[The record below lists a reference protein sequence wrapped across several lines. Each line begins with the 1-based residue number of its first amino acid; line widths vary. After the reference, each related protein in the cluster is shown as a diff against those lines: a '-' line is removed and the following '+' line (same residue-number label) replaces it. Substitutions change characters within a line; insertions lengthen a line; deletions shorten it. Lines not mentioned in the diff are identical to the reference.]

1 MKKLVICVFL
11 SFRGFSAVSLLED
24 EENFNSDFMINVI
37 FPKTGTKIAEEYLQK
52 NLKNL
57 ILYMDNAPCLNS
69 MQTTMEIQKLGLVR
83 ISHLPY
89 SPYFT
94 M

>member
-1 MKKLVICVFL
+1 
-11 SFRGFSAVSLLED
+11 
-24 EENFNSDFMINVI
+24 
-37 FPKTGTKIAEEYLQK
+37 
-52 NLKNL
+52 
-57 ILYMDNAPCLNS
+57 

-94 M
+94 MWLLALRFR